1 MEGIGAMKR
10 FLQDGGQFY
19 DESTDKLIADYPG
32 KVRDFDI
39 PAARKARE
47 WFLENYP
54 EYAGE

>member
-1 MEGIGAMKR
+1 MKR